1 MTDSNVGIPSDVLAQ
16 FLATRGKFG
25 VWLPTVHS
33 NQDLLRW
40 GVQWRL
46 HTDLGREV
54 AEEEARLHKVSSAEA
69 EREMSQERQRE
80 MKAASLRQQQR
91 DAQEAYRLPLGSAV
105 RIKALQTHLDGRVG
119 TLRAMEF
126 VGDQLMAEVEIDPL
140 EPGHPMREW
149 PIRDRPLRFMP
160 LLHSFPAIDVFPQSV
175 DQASC

>member
-1 MTDSNVGIPSDVLAQ
+1 MTDSNVDIPSDVLAQ
-16 FLATRGKFG
+16 FEATRGKFG

-46 HTDLGREV
+46 HTELGREV
-54 AEEEARLHKVSSAEA
+54 AEEEARLHKLSSAEA
-69 EREMSQERQRE
+69 AKELAHEQERQME
-80 MKAASLRQQQR
+80 AASQRQQHR
-91 DAQEAYRLPLGSAV
+91 DAQEAHRLPLGSAV

-119 TLRAMEF
+119 TLRAMDF

-149 PIRDRPLRFMP
+149 LIRDRPLRFMP
-160 LLHSFPAIDVFPQSV
+160 ISHSCFA
-175 DQASC
+175 ASLVLVICDA

>member
-1 MTDSNVGIPSDVLAQ
+1 MTDSNVDIPSDVVAQ
-16 FLATRGKFG
+16 FEATRGKFG

-46 HTDLGREV
+46 HSDLGREV

-69 EREMSQERQRE
+69 AKEIAQERQRQIE
-80 MKAASLRQQQR
+80 VASLRQQHR
-91 DAQEAYRLPLGSAV
+91 DAQEAHRLPLGSAV

-140 EPGHPMREW
+140 EPGHPMRDW
-149 PIRDRPLRFMP
+149 PIRDRPIRFIP
-160 LLHSFPAIDVFPQSV
+160 ILHSCLA
-175 DQASC
+175 ASLVLVSCDF